1 MASSIKVRTEVEEG
15 ITTVRLL
22 IRHPM
27 EAGNRKDPAGQSIP
41 AHYIKELL
49 CEHNGKPVLTTY
61 WGPGISRN
69 PYLSFRT
76 VITAG
81 SSFKATLPVLN
92 ATMSLSGLASRINT
106 LSRRLSKN

>member
-27 EAGNRKDPAGQSIP
+27 ETGNRKDPAGQSIP

-69 PYLSFRT
+69 PYLSFRL
-76 VITAG
+76 AG
-81 SSFKATLPVLN
+81 AKPGDILTICWEDN
-92 ATMSLSGLASRINT
+92 QGQRDSLETKI
-106 LSRRLSKN
+106 